1 VNATDLDTW
10 AGTRDAQDTLPRL
23 VRRLAEQTNP
33 SIRKI
38 QFAAD
43 ESVQMPGYDGLIIAD
58 VASLEVPAGTSAW
71 ELGTSDYVTKKA
83 NRDYKKRTASPRDID
98 PATTTFIAVTPRK
111 WSRKDAWGRSKRS
124 EGVWRDVRAFDADD
138 LAQWL
143 ERVPAVHY
151 WLSIR
156 LGKHPEGA
164 EDVEQFWRSWS
175 SSTNPPL
182 DMKFVVAGRDE
193 TITKIAEAIRTRT
206 SSLAVRA
213 ETTRE
218 ALGVIAASILSLPD
232 EELSSTLGRALL
244 IHDDESFRELTRS
257 PVPLLLIPTFGTAE
271 IGRAIAGG
279 HQVIQPVEN
288 TYGTNATALTVPR
301 LDARSA
307 AKLLEASGIAEATSH
322 QLAALARRSF
332 SAFYRK
338 LAIRPETQIPAWA
351 APANGSPLVPALLL
365 GSWHGSKEGDRTAIE
380 ALSGSMYDSATDLMR
395 PWLHEADSPI
405 RQIGDVWFVVAK
417 EDAWLLLA
425 PYVTSDHL
433 ERFRALA
440 VKALTTP
447 DPRWDLPADKQW
459 TAALYGA
466 VPAYSSEAM
475 KGIAETAAILG
486 ARGDLVSH
494 ASGASGSDFATAI
507 IRDVL
512 EAANGDWRIW
522 ATLSPLLPLLGEAAP
537 DAFLTAVENGVRGDQ
552 PALLRLFRKD
562 DGDMFASAP
571 HSGLLWALETIAWS
585 PDHLPRSAAALA
597 RLAPGGKSNRP
608 DASLR
613 SIFLPWVPQTSAS
626 PERRLKAI
634 DLVRKRTPDV
644 AWDLLLSL
652 LPTTYDVST
661 FTPKPEWRSWSP
673 ETEVKPTWADL
684 AQHAHEITARLLED
698 VGGSCER
705 WRRLV
710 SAAVS
715 LPPHDRRE
723 ILNRLRSLG
732 REQFSTAESAQIWN
746 HVRDIVGRH
755 RSFSNTDWA
764 LREDIVSEFEDL
776 LPVFNPDDLVARSA
790 WLFSHHPPLTHPPS
804 NDLSE
809 QQKAASELRVEA
821 VKATFAAGGL
831 NAIVNLARAAEVP
844 SEVGTTA
851 ASVGLPDDVGRTL
864 IRQHLNR
871 ADVAASACAHGFV
884 WSSIARHGTS
894 WALAWQFEEPPLL
907 QDQLASVL
915 TYLEPNRDTF
925 AVVEKQAPEVQAAY
939 WKVMLPHRVEP
950 PDVDYVARKLV
961 DHQRAYSALGLLAT
975 QRTFKKPINA
985 ETAALVLERIA
996 HAVPDDQASDQM
1008 AGYHIGQVLDAIA
1021 DAGTL
1026 PIHRVARLEF
1036 AFSSAIGRFI
1046 RRPKV
1051 LHRTI
1056 AEDPAF
1062 FIYVLSLAYRGE
1074 GEEAKP
1080 ETSEADTARALA
1092 AYELLDTC
1100 DTAPG
1105 ATDDSEVDGAALKRW
1120 LEAAR
1125 ATAQSANRAK
1135 IADIIIG
1142 QIFSRSRAE
1151 NGLWPP
1157 PAICEAIE
1165 TTATEEMDRGFS
1177 VGIANGRGPH
1187 WRSLDEGGKQER
1199 GLAARYRG
1207 LADAVNDQWPRVA
1220 AILRDVG
1227 ANYELHGRREDSA
1240 TRLRQDLEE

>member
-1 VNATDLDTW
+1 
-10 AGTRDAQDTLPRL
+10 
-23 VRRLAEQTNP
+23 
-33 SIRKI
+33 
-38 QFAAD
+38 
-43 ESVQMPGYDGLIIAD
+43 MPGYDGLIIAD
-58 VASLEVPAGTSAW
+58 KASIEVPAGTSAW
-71 ELGTSDYVTKKA
+71 ELGTSEEVTKKA
-83 NRDYKKRTASPRDID
+83 NRDYKKRTTSPGDID
-98 PATTTFIAVTPRK
+98 PATSTFIFVTPRK
-111 WSRKDAWGRSKRS
+111 WSRKVAWCCAKRS
-124 EGVWRDVRAFDADD
+124 EGVWRDVQGLDADD
-138 LAQWL
+138 LALWL

-182 DMKFVVAGRDE
+182 DVKFVVAGRDE
-193 TITKIAEAIRTRT
+193 TVTKIAEAIRART

-213 ETTRE
+213 ETMRE
-218 ALGVIAASILSLPD
+218 ALGVIVASLLSLPD

-244 IHDDESFRELTRS
+244 VHDDESFRELTRS

-271 IGRAIAGG
+271 SGRAIVGG

-288 TYGTNATALTVPR
+288 TYGTNATALIVPR
-301 LDARSA
+301 LDARA
-307 AKLLEASGIAEATSH
+307 ASKLLEASGIAETTSH
-322 QLAALARRSF
+322 QLAVLARRTF

-351 APANGSPLVPALLL
+351 APANGSLLVPALLL

-380 ALSGSMYDSATDLMR
+380 ALSGSKYDSATDVMR

-405 RQIGDVWFVVAK
+405 RQVGDVWFVVAK

-433 ERFRALA
+433 ERFRELA

-447 DPRWDLPADKQW
+447 DPRRDLPADKQW
-459 TAALYGA
+459 TVALLGGA
-466 VPAYSSEAM
+466 GPAYSSEAM

-494 ASGASGSDFATAI
+494 ASGASGADFATAI

-522 ATLSPLLPLLGEAAP
+522 ATLSPMLPLLGEAAP
-537 DAFLTAVENGVRGDQ
+537 DAFLTAVENGVRGDH
-552 PALLRLFRKD
+552 PTLLRLFRKD
-562 DGDMFASAP
+562 DEDMFASAP
-571 HSGLLWALETIAWS
+571 HTGLLWALETIAWS
-585 PDHLPRSAAALA
+585 PDHLSRSAGAIARLA
-597 RLAPGGKSNRP
+597 QLAPGGKSNRP

-626 PERRLKAI
+626 PERRLKAL
-634 DLVRKRTPDV
+634 DLVRKRTPEV
-644 AWDLLLSL
+644 AWNLLLAL
-652 LPTTYDVST
+652 LPATYDVST
-661 FTPKPEWRSWSP
+661 FTPKPGWRSWSP
-673 ETEVKPTWADL
+673 ETEAKPTWADL
-684 AQHAHEITARLLED
+684 AQHAHEITSRLLED
-698 VGGSCER
+698 VGGSSER
-705 WRRLV
+705 WLKLV
-710 SAAVS
+710 SAAES

-732 REQFSTAESAQIWN
+732 SERFRAAESAQIWN
-746 HVRDIVGRH
+746 HVRAIVGRH
-755 RSFSNTDWA
+755 RSYSNTDWA
-764 LREDIVSEFEDL
+764 LGEDIVSEFEEL
-776 LPVFNPDDLVARSA
+776 LPVFYPDDLVSRSA

-804 NDLSE
+804 NDLNE
-809 QQKAASELRVEA
+809 QQKAASELRLEA
-821 VKATFAAGGL
+821 VKAVFAAGQL
-831 NAIVNLARAAEVP
+831 KAIVALARAAEVP
-844 SEVGTTA
+844 SEVGATA
-851 ASVGLPDDVGRTL
+851 VFAGLPNDVGRTL

-871 ADVAASACAHGFV
+871 ADAAASGCAHGFV
-884 WSSIARHGTS
+884 WSSIARHGTN
-894 WALAWQFEEPPLL
+894 WAVAWQFEEPPLL
-907 QDQLASVL
+907 PDQLASVL
-915 TYLEPNRDTF
+915 AYLEPNRDTF
-925 AVVEKQAPEVQAAY
+925 VVVENQAADVQAAY
-939 WKVMLPHRVEP
+939 WKVMLPYRVEQ

-961 DHQRAYSALGLLAT
+961 DHQRPHSALDLLAT
-975 QRTFKKPINA
+975 QRAFKKPINA
-985 ETAALVLERIA
+985 ETAAVVLERIA
-996 HAVPDDQASDQM
+996 RPLPDDQAPDQM

-1026 PIHRVARLEF
+1026 SIHRVAQLEF

-1062 FIYVLSLAYRGE
+1062 FIDVLSLAYRGE
-1074 GEEAKP
+1074 VEEARPKM
-1080 ETSEADTARALA
+1080 SESDKARALA

-1105 ATDDSEVDGAALKRW
+1105 ATEDSGVDGPTLKTW

-1135 IADIIIG
+1135 IADVIIG

-1151 NGLWPP
+1151 NGQWPP

-1199 GLAARYRG
+1199 GLSASYRG
-1207 LADAVNDQWPRVA
+1207 LADALNDQWPRVA
-1220 AILRDVG
+1220 AILRDV
-1227 ANYELHGRREDSA
+1227 AADYELHGRREDSA
-1240 TRLRQDLEE
+1240 TRLRQDLEQ